1 MISLKGNLIRFKNK
15 WILKIKVTRRM
26 NLRKT
31 PNLNNDMI
39 KQTFSSKKQLKL
51 KLKGNLVETMTQKK
65 SLKVQKNQK
74 PKRKRLK
81 NNYN

>member
-39 KQTFSSKKQLKL
+39 KQTFSSKKQLQPKP
-51 KLKGNLVETMTQKK
+51 KSILVETMILKK

>member
-39 KQTFSSKKQLKL
+39 KQTFSSKKQLQL
-51 KLKGNLVETMTQKK
+51 KPKSILVETMILKK